1 MKVSLIALMLVIGFV
16 LTLHLAMNG
25 KVGSILKNA
34 EMGNAIFWTIG
45 ACTAIIIGATHW
57 EPAVFTRLG
66 EVPKWLLTAGV
77 MGGALVFGIAYAF
90 PILGPG
96 RATVLMVSAQVISGL
111 IFSHYGWFAE
121 QADPISY
128 TKIGGALLLL
138 AGTALVTFGK

>member
-25 KVGSILKNA
+25 KVGAILANPR
-34 EMGNAIFWTIG
+34 MGNAIFWAIG
-45 ACTAIIIGATHW
+45 ACAAIIIGLTDW
-57 EPAVFTRLG
+57 DPGVFTRLK
-66 EVPKWLLTAGV
+66 EVPMWLLTAGI
-77 MGGALVFGIAYAF
+77 MGGALVLGIAYAF

-96 RATVLMVSAQVISGL
+96 RATILMIAGQVITGL
-111 IFSHYGWFAE
+111 VFSHFGWFAN
-121 QADPISY
+121 APDPISY

>member
-45 ACTAIIIGATHW
+45 ACTAIIIGFTHW

-111 IFSHYGWFAE
+111 VFSHYGWFAE

-138 AGTALVTFGK
+138 GGTALVTFGK

>member
-34 EMGNAIFWTIG
+34 EMGNAIFWAIG
-45 ACTAIIIGATHW
+45 ACTAIVIGFTHW
-57 EPAVFTRLG
+57 EPAVFGRLKD
-66 EVPKWLLTAGV
+66 VPLWLLTAGV

-96 RATVLMVSAQVISGL
+96 RATVLMIAGQVISGL
-111 IFSHYGWFAE
+111 VFSHYGWFAE
-121 QADPISY
+121 HADPISPI
-128 TKIGGALLLL
+128 KLGGVALLL
-138 AGTALVTFGK
+138 AGTAMVTLAK